1 MTAIRVGTWNL
12 WWRFGDRWDGATWR
26 PDNPAV
32 AARGE
37 PPSRVD
43 HVLLGLGRG
52 RVPVGVE
59 GVGLFGTG
67 PWGGVWP
74 SDHAGVAV
82 DLRTAE
88 PAA

>member
-1 MTAIRVGTWNL
+1 MTAIRVATWNL
-12 WWRFGDRWDGATWR
+12 WWRFGDRGTGPPGARQPGRRRAWR
-26 PDNPAV
+26 
-32 AARGE
+32 AAL
-37 PPSRVD
+37 RVD

-59 GVGLFGTG
+59 GVGLFGTA

-74 SDHAGVAV
+74 SDHAGWSSIWDRV
-82 DLRTAE
+82 E